1 MSKSKFENLFYK
13 HLHED
18 DTSDREDREAM
29 VRTLDDDTDPSE
41 FDGARP
47 NPQGAEN
54 QVSQAIGRR
63 QAEMVSQVRE
73 WSDRMEEFIE
83 YLNGTENSIQTSLA
97 KAEADTLFDK
107 MKNSEQRKIARVA
120 TELAGLAQSFKGY
133 VAQASNPS
141 LKYV

>member
-18 DTSDREDREAM
+18 DMTDREAM
-29 VRTLDDDTDPSE
+29 VSTLDDDTDPSQ
-41 FDGARP
+41 FDSQQP
-47 NPQGAEN
+47 DPSGAEN
-54 QVSQAIGRR
+54 KVAQAISQR
-63 QAEMVSQVRE
+63 QAEMVNQVRE
-73 WSDRMEEFIE
+73 WSNKMEEFIE
-83 YLNGTENSIQTSLA
+83 YLNGTETSIQTSLA

>member
-18 DTSDREDREAM
+18 DISDREAM

-54 QVSQAIGRR
+54 QVAQAISQR

-83 YLNGTENSIQTSLA
+83 YLNGTESSTLPLRSSREYKLLSIFFRTSLWLHI
-97 KAEADTLFDK
+97 KIFSILITGFLFKSTTL
-107 MKNSEQRKIARVA
+107 
-120 TELAGLAQSFKGY
+120 
-133 VAQASNPS
+133 P
-141 LKYV
+141 

>member
-18 DTSDREDREAM
+18 DISDRDAM
-29 VRTLDDDTDPSE
+29 ISTLDDDTDPSE
-41 FDGARP
+41 FDGP
-47 NPQGAEN
+47 QPPPQGEAEN
-54 QVSQAIGRR
+54 EVAKAISQR
-63 QAEMVSQVRE
+63 QAEMISQVKE

-83 YLNGTENSIQTSLA
+83 YLNGTESSIQTSLA

>member
-13 HLHED
+13 HLLED
-18 DTSDREDREAM
+18 DMTDRQAM
-29 VRTLDDDTDPSE
+29 ISTLDDDTDPNS
-41 FDGARP
+41 FDGSQP
-47 NPQGAEN
+47 DPQGAEN
-54 QVSQAIGRR
+54 EVAKAISQR
-63 QAEMVSQVRE
+63 QAEMVTKVKE
-73 WSDRMEEFIE
+73 WSDKMEEFIE
-83 YLNGTENSIQTSLA
+83 YLNGTEGSIQTALSQ
-97 KAEADTLFDK
+97 AEADTLFDK